1 MALFI
6 GIIGLP
12 NVGKST
18 LFNALTGGDAE
29 ASNYPFCTVEPNLGV
44 VVVPDGRLGELEKV
58 LQPDSCTPTTIQ
70 FTDIAGLVRGA
81 SKGEGL
87 GNQFLGNVRE
97 ADALVHVLRCFSHQ
111 EIVHVD
117 GDVDP
122 LRDVE
127 TIEIELMLAD
137 LESVEKSIPRL
148 DKVVR
153 TDPRS
158 TERLEFEVIQRAQEA
173 LAEGKPLRDLGLT
186 VEELKAVRSY
196 NFLTLKPVLYVANVA
211 EEDAATGGAM
221 LQRLV
226 EALGKEKVLA
236 VSAQIEAEIAQLP
249 IDEREEFLAEL
260 GLAQTGIDRLIQAG
274 YRLLDLITFYT
285 NVNGKLQGWQLP
297 RHTMAPTAAGR
308 IHSDMEDG
316 FIRAEVVASE
326 ELVTAG
332 SLGKLRD
339 EGKLH
344 THGRDYL
351 IEDGDVVQ
359 FLFRN

>member
-1 MALFI
+1 MPLYI

-44 VVVPDGRLGELEKV
+44 VVVPDERLRELEKV
-58 LQPDSCTPTTIQ
+58 LEPESCTPTTIQ

-87 GNQFLGNVRE
+87 GNQFLANVRE
-97 ADALVHVLRCFSHQ
+97 ADALVHVLRCFSQQ
-111 EIVHVD
+111 EIAHVD

-127 TIEIELMLAD
+127 TIETELMLAD
-137 LESVEKSIPRL
+137 LESVEKAIPRL

-158 TERLEFEVIQRAQEA
+158 NERLEFEVIQRAQGA
-173 LAEGKPLRDLGLT
+173 LQEGNPIRDLGLT
-186 VEELKAVRSY
+186 VEELGAVRSY

-211 EEDAATGGAM
+211 EEDASTGGAV
-221 LQRLV
+221 LPSLIEQQGEER
-226 EALGKEKVLA
+226 VLA

-249 IDEREEFLAEL
+249 IDEGEEFLSEL
-260 GLAQTGIDRLIQAG
+260 GLAKTGIERLIQAG

-297 RHTMAPTAAGR
+297 RQTAAPTAAGR
-308 IHSDMEDG
+308 IHSDMEEG
-316 FIRAEVVASE
+316 FIRAEVVSSE
-326 ELVTAG
+326 ELVAAG

-339 EGKLH
+339 GGKLH